1 MRARR
6 RERVSG
12 DQAAA
17 DRTRSDRSG
26 GRASG
31 GGGDERSGND
41 RGGGGNDRGGGSG
54 GGNAGGGTSGGGRPG
69 GGGSGKGRNRKRRN
83 RKRRNPKGPRNHEV
97 GFWGETSRL
106 PEPTQDVRIT
116 DDPAAVARS
125 LGAPPLPGHEK
136 IAEHYFRVVYERGVQ
151 TAGALAAAGGLI
163 DPEAL
168 AQEFDQ

>member
-12 DQAAA
+12 DQSSA
-17 DRTRSDRSG
+17 DRPG
-26 GRASG
+26 GGHGNSG
-31 GGGDERSGND
+31 GGG
-41 RGGGGNDRGGGSG
+41 GGNSGSG
-54 GGNAGGGTSGGGRPG
+54 GGG
-69 GGGSGKGRNRKRRN
+69 GKGRNRKRRN
-83 RKRRNPKGPRNHEV
+83 RKRKNPKGPRHHEA
-97 GFWGETSRL
+97 GFWGDKSRL

-136 IAEHYFRVVYERGVQ
+136 IAEHYFTVVYERAVQ

-163 DPEAL
+163 DPEVL
-168 AQEFDQ
+168 AQEFEGHQ

>member
-12 DQAAA
+12 DQTAT
-17 DRTRSDRSG
+17 DRSRSDRSG
-26 GRASG
+26 G
-31 GGGDERSGND
+31 
-41 RGGGGNDRGGGSG
+41 GGGSG
-54 GGNAGGGTSGGGRPG
+54 GGGSGSGGGG
-69 GGGSGKGRNRKRRN
+69 GGKGRNRKRRN
-83 RKRRNPKGPRNHEV
+83 RKRKNTKGPRHHEV

-136 IAEHYFRVVYERGVQ
+136 IAEHYFTVVYERAVQ

-163 DPEAL
+163 DPETL
-168 AQEFDQ
+168 AQEFQDH